1 MQHTVT
7 HFGSQAAT
15 INSQGAEHY
24 SSYLSQVE
32 DPNLAKK
39 VCAIH
44 YDDLI
49 KLEDPSSLLKA
60 LEKKVTGGLVIILLD
75 SDRAHGGYKG
85 SLAEQDRF
93 HVFSDALAAQLIAY
107 PVYFTYET
115 DELLVWYDLLTKKD
129 ARLDEISLQVK
140 PTTQRTKLTEQ
151 MQLDVFY
158 SVEQT
163 TNPEGKP
170 IIAISASYD
179 SLGAAPSLPLGSE
192 SSLSSVLSVLYMSRV
207 MSRQFNQ
214 VKQRF
219 DLMFILTPGAS
230 FGYEPS
236 QRFID
241 YLQNSI
247 KQKIS
252 LIVCL
257 DQLVDSTLS
266 EGTVQSLYLHDS

>member
-1 MQHTVT
+1 
-7 HFGSQAAT
+7 
-15 INSQGAEHY
+15 
-24 SSYLSQVE
+24 
-32 DPNLAKK
+32 
-39 VCAIH
+39 
-44 YDDLI
+44 
-49 KLEDPSSLLKA
+49 
-60 LEKKVTGGLVIILLD
+60 
-75 SDRAHGGYKG
+75 
-85 SLAEQDRF
+85 
-93 HVFSDALAAQLIAY
+93 
-107 PVYFTYET
+107 
-115 DELLVWYDLLTKKD
+115 
-129 ARLDEISLQVK
+129 
-140 PTTQRTKLTEQ
+140 

-241 YLQNSI
+241 YL
-247 KQKIS
+247 
-252 LIVCL
+252 
-257 DQLVDSTLS
+257 
-266 EGTVQSLYLHDS
+266 